1 MNWKIKQMKAFKLKH
16 GEITVQKN
24 LKRRLRNIEDTERRS
39 NIPVIEVQEDRMVTM
54 TKISSKKF

>member
-1 MNWKIKQMKAFKLKH
+1 MKAFKLKH